1 MKTQK
6 KHCGKIAAA
15 LLAGMILA
23 GPPFANSAKAQ
34 GDNQGRYVMP
44 EAQRQHNLQRAQQ
57 QQEQRDQRL
66 RQQSQQR
73 AEEQQRQE
81 AQRLQQEEQR
91 RAEQRRQQQQQEAQR
106 QQQNRE
112 RPRCREN
119 EVIQYDPRQGRW
131 SCRRY

>member
-1 MKTQK
+1 MFFELKTQK

-44 EAQRQHNLQRAQQ
+44 EAQRLHNMQRAQQ

-73 AEEQQRQE
+73 AEEQQRQQLHGLKASE
-81 AQRLQQEEQR
+81 TQSA
-91 RAEQRRQQQQQEAQR
+91 
-106 QQQNRE
+106 
-112 RPRCREN
+112 
-119 EVIQYDPRQGRW
+119 VVF
-131 SCRRY
+131 